1 MDGIKI
7 TDTAYSCLYCQFLR
21 RKLARRQRKI
31 HSLIKK
37 HNEMVKQINKAYEDI
52 DTLRVKLDKKIE
64 S

>member
-1 MDGIKI
+1 MDSIKI

-31 HSLIKK
+31 HSLTSK
-37 HNEMVKQINKAYEDI
+37 HNEMVKQINKAYKEIDI
-52 DTLRVKLDKKIE
+52 LRAKLDKKIE